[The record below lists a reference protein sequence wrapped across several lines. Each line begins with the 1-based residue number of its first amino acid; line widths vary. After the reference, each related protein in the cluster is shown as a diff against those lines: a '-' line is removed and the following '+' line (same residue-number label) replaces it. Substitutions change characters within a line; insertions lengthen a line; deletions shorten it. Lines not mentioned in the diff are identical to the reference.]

1 MLVKEEM
8 NGLHETAI
16 DYFKHCHHVQFST
29 CEENI
34 DMLNSHDHIE
44 NDLQCVVD
52 KEVEKVKSR
61 IQHLCDIVN
70 KFAV

>member
-8 NGLHETAI
+8 NGLHEAAI
-16 DYFKHCHHVQFST
+16 DYFQHCHQAQFST
-29 CEENI
+29 LEENV
-34 DMLNSHDHIE
+34 DMLSSDDHI
-44 NDLQCVVD
+44 DLQCVVD

-70 KFAV
+70 KFDM